1 MRSQAHPLPTYIW
14 GEKQRTCLYGRIWN
28 ISDRAG
34 TNPEGLLQHFR
45 VDIDTRVG
53 KNRRFLTRDLDLKSP
68 TYKVSRWSREPPVH
82 SQTVPDSSPER

>member
-1 MRSQAHPLPTYIW
+1 MWPTPTYYLW
-14 GEKQRTCLYGRIWN
+14 GESGTCLYGRIWN

-53 KNRRFLTRDLDLKSP
+53 PCMLILVALVTFSLQDRVLDLTPLRRRKF
-68 TYKVSRWSREPPVH
+68 RL
-82 SQTVPDSSPER
+82 